1 VETWSITQLA
11 EEYGVTLRTIRH
23 YEALGLLSPE
33 RRGTTRVFHQRDR
46 IRLELVLRGRRV
58 GFSLDQIARIVN
70 MYDESPG
77 ERGQLEYLLD
87 QIEARRAELAR
98 MREDIEQA
106 ERDLDEVALRC
117 HETLAGLPDR
127 PAT

>member
-1 VETWSITQLA
+1 VTTWTITQLA
-11 EEYGVTLRTIRH
+11 DEYGVTLRTIRH

-33 RRGTTRVFHQRDR
+33 RRGTTRVFRQRDR

-77 ERGQLEYLLD
+77 ERGQLEYLLE

-117 HETLAGLPDR
+117 RETLAGLPD
-127 PAT
+127 